1 MDAVLEPQ
9 ATPDAAQPAP
19 AAEKKSFFKRLPK
32 AALYA
37 VLALI
42 VAIVLAFGYT
52 QHWFKGSAAKAK
64 EMLSAVMPK
73 ASDKAPAA
81 VPEAAPVAAAA
92 SSVDAASSADDV
104 LTKARQAFASG
115 DVQGSIN
122 GYKELLAKD
131 PENVNAMGELGNV
144 LYTTG
149 WIPQATQTYFEAANK
164 ALDQNNAQVAETLLP
179 VIMQSNPMLASQ
191 LQDRMFEMESR
202 KMEAEMDAQ
211 MKEAQYD
218 QHAQPQMQP
227 QQQQAPA
234 APAQHG

>member
-9 ATPDAAQPAP
+9 ATPDVAQPAP

-32 AALYA
+32 WALYA
-37 VLALI
+37 ALALV

-64 EMLSAVMPK
+64 DVLSSVMP
-73 ASDKAPAA
+73 AA
-81 VPEAAPVAAAA
+81 AEKAPVATVASAA
-92 SSVDAASSADDV
+92 DE
-104 LTKARQAFASG
+104 LTKARQAFAAG

-122 GYKELLAKD
+122 GYKELLAKN
-131 PENVNAMGELGNV
+131 PEDVNAMGELGNV

-164 ALDQNNAQVAETLLP
+164 ALDQNKPQVAETLLP

-218 QHAQPQMQP
+218 DQAQPQMQP
-227 QQQQAPA
+227 QRQAPG
-234 APAQHG
+234 APAERG

>member
-19 AAEKKSFFKRLPK
+19 AAETKSFLKRLPK
-32 AALYA
+32 GTLYA
-37 VLALI
+37 AALALI
-42 VAIVLAFGYT
+42 VAIVLAYGYT
-52 QHWFKGSAAKAK
+52 QHWFKGGAAKAK
-64 EMLSAVMPK
+64 EVLSSVMP
-73 ASDKAPAA
+73 AAAEKAPAA
-81 VPEAAPVAAAA
+81 ATMAATE
-92 SSVDAASSADDV
+92 DA

-131 PENVNAMGELGNV
+131 PEDVNAMGELGNV

-149 WIPQATQTYFEAANK
+149 RIPQATQTYFEAASK
-164 ALDQNNAQVAETLLP
+164 ALDQNKPQVAETLLP

-211 MKEAQYD
+211 MKQAQYGE
-218 QHAQPQMQP
+218 QPQAQPQMQP
-227 QQQQAPA
+227 QQFQQAPA
-234 APAQHG
+234 ATAQHG